1 MKNKVEDQLI
11 IKIRQLF
18 EIREDKK
25 IDVNTKLSQMID
37 LDSLNQLKLIGF
49 IDENSNKKLD
59 MKQISKIKKVKDI
72 FKIIND

>member
-37 LDSLNQLKLIGF
+37 LDSLNQLKLLQ
-49 IDENSNKKLD
+49 KLD
-59 MKQISKIKKVKDI
+59 
-72 FKIIND
+72 FPPWF

>member
-11 IKIRQLF
+11 IKIRHLF